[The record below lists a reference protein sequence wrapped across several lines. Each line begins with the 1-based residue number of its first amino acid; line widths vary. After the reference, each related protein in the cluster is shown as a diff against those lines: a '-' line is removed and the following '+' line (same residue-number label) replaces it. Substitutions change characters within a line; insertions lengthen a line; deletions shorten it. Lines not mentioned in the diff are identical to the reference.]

1 MLYIHLLQ
9 EYIERARM
17 EGGMESQILSNIIEG
32 HSNDYDPPFLNYS
45 SGEEMSEDESDYE
58 GDTED
63 F

>member
-1 MLYIHLLQ
+1 MLYTHLLQ

-17 EGGMESQILSNIIEG
+17 EGGTESLILSNIIEE
-32 HSNDYDPPFLNYS
+32 HSNDYDPPLLNYS
-45 SGEEMSEDESDYE
+45 SDEEMSEDEPNYE

>member
-9 EYIERARM
+9 DYIERARM
-17 EGGMESQILSNIIEG
+17 EGGTESLILSNIIEE
-32 HSNDYDPPFLNYS
+32 HSNDYDPPLLNYS
-45 SGEEMSEDESDYE
+45 SGEEMSEDEPNYE